1 MALQKITYAN
11 KTALQ
16 ENASIADINK
26 VTADDMNEIKTV
38 FNAMVDAFGALPT
51 VVNNLTSTSTTNAL
65 SAYQGKVLLDR
76 MVTLETKVN
85 DMKVI
90 VDKLNN
96 NLGDLT
102 IEVVDT
108 W

>member
-1 MALQKITYAN
+1 MALQKITYAD

-16 ENASIADINK
+16 ENEAIANVNKITAS
-26 VTADDMNEIKTV
+26 DMNEIKTV

-51 VVNNLTSTSTTNAL
+51 VVNSLDSTSTTNAL

-85 DMKVI
+85 NMKTI
-90 VDKLNN
+90 VDKLNT

-102 IEVVDT
+102 VEVIDT